1 MGFTWER
8 TAIGKVPVGINA
20 SGTCLLNWQ
29 ANTVQRFG
37 GAVEA
42 TGGSQPHNNLQPYE
56 VMAF

>member
-1 MGFTWER
+1 MGR